1 MFFKQG
7 AVQLTGVFISVNS
20 VLNLLGFYPSENNQ
34 ETITRHRV
42 STLLVCENARLAS
55 SVRDSS
61 LWSHT
66 THTHTHTHRSAGCH
80 DAAVTEKR
88 NMAIYSH
95 RPWARDRK
103 HVPGEASVCTSAR
116 PVRHITLFFP
126 PYLFQFSYSHTC
138 LHWAGLTPDVI
149 WIYLASSLQLS
160 AAWDGMFCSASSLK
174 LFDWGQKELWDKANR
189 KGIFNALAFPSI
201 LLFPPHLS

>member
-66 THTHTHTHRSAGCH
+66 THTHTHTHTPFSWLPWRCC
-80 DAAVTEKR
+80 DREKEYGHLQPPAMSSR
-88 NMAIYSH
+88 QETC
-95 RPWARDRK
+95 PWWSLGLYICSSCET
-103 HVPGEASVCTSAR
+103 HYPFLSPLFI
-116 PVRHITLFFP
+116 PVFLF
-126 PYLFQFSYSHTC
+126 PYL
-138 LHWAGLTPDVI
+138 
-149 WIYLASSLQLS
+149 SSLSRSHSGCDLNILS
-160 AAWDGMFCSASSLK
+160 
-174 LFDWGQKELWDKANR
+174 E
-189 KGIFNALAFPSI
+189 FPSA
-201 LLFPPHLS
+201 LSCLGWDVLFCFFS